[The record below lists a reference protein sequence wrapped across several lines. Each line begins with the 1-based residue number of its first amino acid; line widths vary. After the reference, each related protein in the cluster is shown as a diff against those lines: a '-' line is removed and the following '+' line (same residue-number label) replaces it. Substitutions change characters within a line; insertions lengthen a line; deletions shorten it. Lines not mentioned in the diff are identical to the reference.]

1 MVWMHYI
8 AFTLVIV
15 GGLNWGLVA
24 LLNYNLVDSLVG
36 SLGLTNL
43 VYILVGASAV
53 WLVLTHKQDCKVCG
67 GKK

>member
-1 MVWMHYI
+1 MVWMHYV